1 MYLEHIRH
9 FKLLWECSSCL
20 FLLANYIPSPKCACR
35 KKLVVKPRPHPTPAF
50 QPQAQRK
57 PVGFSSAATC
67 TFLHTHFTVLWC
79 VVCGL
84 VWGEVLCCGNYV
96 VFYNDVAAAVPLQV
110 SSALEA
116 KKRELQERERKQRLQ
131 IQAQVGE
138 PKPKVSVVCVGNS
151 ITIP

>member
-1 MYLEHIRH
+1 M
-9 FKLLWECSSCL
+9 CL
-20 FLLANYIPSPKCACR
+20 QEEAGCEAPPSPYTRLSA
-35 KKLVVKPRPHPTPAF
+35 P
-50 QPQAQRK
+50 
-57 PVGFSSAATC
+57 SSKETRR
-67 TFLHTHFTVLWC
+67 FLICYTLHCVHTHFTVLWC

-96 VFYNDVAAAVPLQV
+96 VFYNDVAATVPLQV

-116 KKRELQERERKQRLQ
+116 KKRELQEREKKQRLQ